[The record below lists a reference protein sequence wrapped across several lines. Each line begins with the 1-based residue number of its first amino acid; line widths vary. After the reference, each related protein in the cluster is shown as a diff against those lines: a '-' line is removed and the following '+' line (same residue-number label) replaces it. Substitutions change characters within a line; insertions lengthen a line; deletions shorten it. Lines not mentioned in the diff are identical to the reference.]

1 MEILDQLRQYQDLFA
16 KIELYHAEMGKRN
29 DKVEDFEKKIS
40 EMLTE
45 RAPHEERMTQGRALA
60 RKFESDVADLE
71 SKITKSRD
79 QLASATQASEYSG
92 LKSQIEKHESEK
104 VALEENLLAI
114 FSKIEEIELGISD
127 LDQRLANAK
136 EEYLELKSRVSKEN
150 QEFES
155 EISQLSTPLEEA
167 RSKVDAEVLEVFDR
181 LQPGLGSN
189 ILVNV
194 DGSNC
199 GGCHVSLA
207 PQILERIRQK
217 KEVVFCNFCGRILEC
232 R

>member
-1 MEILDQLRQYQDLFA
+1 MCI
-16 KIELYHAEMGKRN
+16 
-29 DKVEDFEKKIS
+29 
-40 EMLTE
+40 
-45 RAPHEERMTQGRALA
+45 
-60 RKFESDVADLE
+60 
-71 SKITKSRD
+71 RD
-79 QLASATQASEYSG
+79 R
-92 LKSQIEKHESEK
+92 SQIEKHESEK

-194 DGSNC
+194 EGSTC

-207 PQILERIRQK
+207 PQILERIRQM
-217 KEVVFCNFCGRILEC
+217 KEVVCCNFCGRILEC